1 MTEVSN
7 AELQNFFATIFNI
20 DPTYVVPKQA
30 NFYNPTSNLSAS
42 LKPITWLAYRLKRN
56 EPRTWAM
63 PAVETTIV
71 NGEPIENSYYESYMI
86 AYIELQFV
94 GANAETY
101 ANSIQFFPKRQDVLD
116 NLVDCE
122 GVIMLDDFKV
132 FVSDFSQEGLN
143 TVFSYNVNMKITWTK
158 KQIVN
163 QELAQGIDFIGN
175 S

>member
-71 NGEPIENSYYESYMI
+71 NGEPIENSYYELGALTTQPWMLEI
-86 AYIELQFV
+86 LYIKNIIVDRINLQV
-94 GANAETY
+94 
-101 ANSIQFFPKRQDVLD
+101 VL
-116 NLVDCE
+116 V
-122 GVIMLDDFKV
+122 K
-132 FVSDFSQEGLN
+132 
-143 TVFSYNVNMKITWTK
+143 
-158 KQIVN
+158 
-163 QELAQGIDFIGN
+163 
-175 S
+175 